1 VSLDNDLNSRFD
13 QIRNLLERL
22 ALERCLFDDGRVKFE
37 KEVDKDFSLMT
48 LEIVLGI
55 YPDAKY

>member
-1 VSLDNDLNSRFD
+1 MSLDNDLNSRFD

-22 ALERCLFDDGRVKFE
+22 ALKRCLFDDGRVKFE

-48 LEIVLGI
+48 SEIVLGI
-55 YPDAKY
+55 YPDAKH